1 MTKEKSDFLITL
13 STSVIF
19 LLNKEANG
27 DNDLLVSMYRQ
38 FLEDMTNPKK
48 VENIFHTIFEI
59 DEKFT
64 AELQDKDNW
73 VKSNGSTK

>member
-27 DNDLLVSMYRQ
+27 DNDLLISMYRQ

-48 VENIFHTIFEI
+48 VENIFHTIFEV
-59 DEKFT
+59 DGKFT
-64 AELQDKDNW
+64 EEYDKDNW
-73 VKSNGSTK
+73 VKFNGSTK